1 MVPADR
7 SQPADVRGEYLS
19 GQSARLSARDAS
31 HLSLRP
37 ASVARGDTGGPMKPP
52 ELLILRAMR
61 RFIFIFVAASATII
75 AQTPG
80 QPDWASLQPEVL
92 KHFQTLVRFNTT
104 DPPAGEEGNSRLG
117 IQFMANQHFPEID
130 AEYCLAEGGN
140 VTREAGKVKFA
151 SVQTLEKIPHGVELV
166 ARGPSGH
173 ASVPLKTNA
182 VAHLAEAVAKAA
194 QWRVPIKLNET
205 TRVYFERLAAI

>member
-19 GQSARLSARDAS
+19 GQSGRLSARDAS

-80 QPDWASLQPEVL
+80 QPDWASLQPEIL

-104 DPPAGEEGNSRLG
+104 DPPGGERP
-117 IQFMANQHFPEID
+117 A
-130 AEYCLAEGGN
+130 AEYLKQVLEQEGIP
-140 VTREAGKVKFA
+140 TQLYE
-151 SVQTLEKIPHGVELV
+151 LED
-166 ARGPSGH
+166 RR
-173 ASVPLKTNA
+173 TN
-182 VAHLAEAVAKAA
+182 
-194 QWRVPIKLNET
+194 
-205 TRVYFERLAAI
+205 